1 MIFLLVLAAGVVCG
15 VLAALVGRFWGTIL
29 QTLPIADWFVVLLV
43 MLRGGISDQESR
55 TLGFGI
61 LGVLIAL
68 GLSEVVVPVIRRRL
82 AATSNGRR

>member
-29 QTLPIADWFVVLLV
+29 QTLPIAGCFVVLLV
-43 MLRGGISDQESR
+43 MLRGGISDQEGRSR
-55 TLGFGI
+55 GFGI
-61 LGVLIAL
+61 LGALIAL